1 MAFKFSVVMAI
12 YNKEKYVGQAIDS
25 IINQSIGFRKNI
37 QLILVN
43 DKSSDGTLKILEKYH
58 EKYPENITL
67 ITNDVNSGPAF
78 SRNQGL
84 AHVKG
89 EYVNFI
95 DSDDYISTDAFKMAY
110 DFLQKHKEIDIV
122 SIPIKYFGVKR
133 GYHNLNYKFEKDQVV
148 SVLEKPNHIQLSG
161 ASSFFRYDKLK
172 NYHFNDKLRISE
184 DALLINQML
193 LDNPNIGFLSTP
205 TYFYRK
211 DGSQNSLITSSANSK
226 SYFTT
231 RIDEYFF
238 KLIESA
244 KKINDNIPK
253 FIQYVLMYDLQ
264 WIVEIRKVD
273 HLLNPDEINVLYD
286 KLTELVKYID
296 EDVILNQV
304 AIPAALK
311 AHVLSVKRHGKDYIN
326 DKTKTIDNFKLN
338 TIFIDNFEFKS
349 QSELYISGMLTDF
362 TKDTQITAVVDG
374 EEIPTEVLDYPQRDN
389 YSLNFN
395 YGFNHNFK
403 VTLKFSENSKI
414 TFKSQKNE
422 LKIDYG
428 QTSRL
433 NKISKFKLSKNHLA
447 IVGDNE
453 IVIIKKTI
461 SKGLKLE
468 FGTIKNMFKTKTQGW
483 RTGWLIR
490 VLYLLSYPI
499 YRNKRFWI
507 FMDLPTVAGDNGLE
521 LFKYVNSIDSD
532 VKSYFV
538 LEKSHQEEYDYLVSS
553 KFSKIKRLLGFGAES
568 EQFKEI
574 KKIGNVLAYRS
585 LKHRIFTLFAQYIVT
600 SHPDNTIIYPFWGN
614 YPHISGL
621 AKSKTVFLQHG
632 VTKDN
637 VSEWLN
643 EFDKPLAMLVATS
656 DREKE
661 SFNHPN
667 YGYSQDTIK
676 TLGFPR
682 FDRLEDDSRNEI
694 VFMPSWRRNLDQ
706 LSEKEFM
713 KSEFYKSYNGLLTDT
728 DFIDFL
734 VENGYELKFKPHRN
748 LHKFISTFAKH
759 PNVEFDLDQSN
770 YSETFKRASV
780 IITDYSSVSFD
791 FAYMK
796 KPLVYYQFGNDY
808 HFDVENAYFQ
818 YESDGF
824 GPVVRNHE
832 DLKREITKII
842 ENDCV
847 MDEVYQKRVEEFFKY
862 IDKNNSKRVYEE
874 ILNLDYYY

>member
-1 MAFKFSVVMAI
+1 M
-12 YNKEKYVGQAIDS
+12 
-25 IINQSIGFRKNI
+25 
-37 QLILVN
+37 
-43 DKSSDGTLKILEKYH
+43 
-58 EKYPENITL
+58 
-67 ITNDVNSGPAF
+67 
-78 SRNQGL
+78 
-84 AHVKG
+84 
-89 EYVNFI
+89 
-95 DSDDYISTDAFKMAY
+95 
-110 DFLQKHKEIDIV
+110 
-122 SIPIKYFGVKR
+122 
-133 GYHNLNYKFEKDQVV
+133 
-148 SVLEKPNHIQLSG
+148 
-161 ASSFFRYDKLK
+161 
-172 NYHFNDKLRISE
+172 
-184 DALLINQML
+184 
-193 LDNPNIGFLSTP
+193 
-205 TYFYRK
+205 
-211 DGSQNSLITSSANSK
+211 
-226 SYFTT
+226 
-231 RIDEYFF
+231 
-238 KLIESA
+238 
-244 KKINDNIPK
+244 
-253 FIQYVLMYDLQ
+253 
-264 WIVEIRKVD
+264 
-273 HLLNPDEINVLYD
+273 
-286 KLTELVKYID
+286 
-296 EDVILNQV
+296 
-304 AIPAALK
+304 
-311 AHVLSVKRHGKDYIN
+311 
-326 DKTKTIDNFKLN
+326 
-338 TIFIDNFEFKS
+338 
-349 QSELYISGMLTDF
+349 
-362 TKDTQITAVVDG
+362 
-374 EEIPTEVLDYPQRDN
+374 
-389 YSLNFN
+389 
-395 YGFNHNFK
+395 
-403 VTLKFSENSKI
+403 
-414 TFKSQKNE
+414 
-422 LKIDYG
+422 
-428 QTSRL
+428 
-433 NKISKFKLSKNHLA
+433 
-447 IVGDNE
+447 
-453 IVIIKKTI
+453 
-461 SKGLKLE
+461 
-468 FGTIKNMFKTKTQGW
+468 
-483 RTGWLIR
+483 
-490 VLYLLSYPI
+490 
-499 YRNKRFWI
+499 
-507 FMDLPTVAGDNGLE
+507 
-521 LFKYVNSIDSD
+521 
-532 VKSYFV
+532 

-568 EQFKEI
+568 EQFREI

-667 YGYSQDTIK
+667 YGYSPEIIK

-682 FDRLEDDSRNEI
+682 FDRLEDESRKEI

-706 LSEKEFM
+706 LSENEFM

-770 YSETFKRASV
+770 YSETFKRASL

-808 HFDVENAYFQ
+808 HFDVESAYFQ

-847 MDEVYQKRVEEFFKY
+847 MDEVYQKRVDEFFKY
-862 IDKNNSKRVYEE
+862 IDKNNSKRVYEK